1 VCHCARDT
9 VDISSSEGRE
19 NFIGNLVVTLWTS
32 SDDDC
37 RNTSQVS
44 NDSPSRDACT
54 AIRIFHETIVAR
66 RPNSITKARYISD
79 SLFFYPPVCDEMDA
93 AAFHCAHRRTRYF
106 RETVL
111 RYCARMHVST
121 MYPSSI
127 FRNIVRY
134 RRVFY
139 ISNVYINIR
148 MEDICIYFLQNL
160 FLFSDNSMKF
170 FIVLYT
176 YIRDWKELWN
186 VENTAIGSGIQF
198 RDASFRGSK
207 HHHARII
214 PLVEGLKRKLPR
226 RAPPSGLSH
235 HVNIRI
241 HLHRTIPTIYTAVF
255 SHPAQQLSPV

>member
-1 VCHCARDT
+1 MNVVGRRLQEYVSSFERFT
-9 VDISSSEGRE
+9 VAM
-19 NFIGNLVVTLWTS
+19 
-32 SDDDC
+32 
-37 RNTSQVS
+37 
-44 NDSPSRDACT
+44 RDACT

-111 RYCARMHVST
+111 RYCARMHTDPQCIQALYSGILSDIDVC
-121 MYPSSI
+121 SI
-127 FRNIVRY
+127 FRM
-134 RRVFY
+134 Y
-139 ISNVYINIR
+139 ISIYVWKIYVYIFYKISSSFLTIPWNFLLCCIR
-148 MEDICIYFLQNL
+148 ISE
-160 FLFSDNSMKF
+160 
-170 FIVLYT
+170 T
-176 YIRDWKELWN
+176 EKELWN

>member
-1 VCHCARDT
+1 MNVVGRRLQEYVSSFERFT
-9 VDISSSEGRE
+9 VAM
-19 NFIGNLVVTLWTS
+19 
-32 SDDDC
+32 
-37 RNTSQVS
+37 
-44 NDSPSRDACT
+44 RDACT

-160 FLFSDNSMKF
+160 FLFSDNSMKL

-176 YIRDWKELWN
+176 YIRDWERIVKCREYRDR
-186 VENTAIGSGIQF
+186 IGDPISRCIV
-198 RDASFRGSK
+198 S
-207 HHHARII
+207 RI
-214 PLVEGLKRKLPR
+214 
-226 RAPPSGLSH
+226 
-235 HVNIRI
+235 
-241 HLHRTIPTIYTAVF
+241 
-255 SHPAQQLSPV
+255 